1 MNIYDILDKVFTMMY
16 DGQDL
21 TDYFLVQE
29 VRGRSVYSI
38 EMGKRTIAGVDGGVI
53 TTESLPA
60 RELEVDA
67 IVFGDGTETDL
78 RRRIEYLNFLLHRD
92 TDVPITFSDE
102 PSRTYYGRYEFATE
116 GDEKGGFHKVTL
128 NFYCQDPL
136 KYGPEVTTDVTTAST
151 PVKNTGLA
159 VTNPTIRCVFSTSA
173 TEYEMQLLDGS
184 TVVKF
189 LKVKYG
195 FNTGDT
201 LVIDCHERSVTLN
214 GQDIM
219 PALLIQSDWIQ
230 LKPQVNTYLKATQ
243 PSTIV
248 FTEKFL

>member
-1 MNIYDILDKVFTMMY
+1 MNIYDILGKVFTMMY

-29 VRGRSVYSI
+29 VRGRSVYSK
-38 EMGKRTIAGVDGGVI
+38 EMGKRTIAGVDGGTV
-53 TTESLPA
+53 TTENLPA
-60 RELEVDA
+60 RTLEVYA
-67 IVFGDGTETDL
+67 VVFSDGTETDL
-78 RRRIEYLNFLLHRD
+78 RHRIEYLNFLLHRD
-92 TDVPITFSDE
+92 YDVPITFSDE
-102 PSRTYYGRYEFATE
+102 PDRTYYGRYEFASE

-128 NFYCQDPL
+128 NFYCEDPL
-136 KYGPEVTTDVTTAST
+136 KHGPEVTVDVATEST

-159 VTNPTIRCVFSTSA
+159 ATNPAIRCVFSTSA
-173 TEYEMQLLDGS
+173 TEYELQLLNGS

-189 LKVKYG
+189 LKVRYG

-201 LVIDCHERSVTLN
+201 LVIDCHEREVTLN

-219 PALLIQSDWIQ
+219 PALLMQSDWIQ

>member
-1 MNIYDILDKVFTMMY
+1 MLDKVFTMMY

-29 VRGRSVYSI
+29 VRGRSVYSK
-38 EMGKRTIAGVDGGVI
+38 EMGKRTISGVDGGVI
-53 TTESLPA
+53 TTESFPA

-78 RRRIEYLNFLLHRD
+78 RRRIEYLNFLLHREK
-92 TDVPITFSDE
+92 DVPITFSDE
-102 PSRTYYGRYEFATE
+102 PSRTYYGRYESASE
-116 GDEKGGFHKVTL
+116 GEEKGGFHKVTL
-128 NFYCQDPL
+128 SFYCQDPM
-136 KYGPEVTTDVTTAST
+136 KYGTEVTEEVTTNPT
-151 PVKNTGLA
+151 PIKNTGLA
-159 VTNPTIRCVFSTSA
+159 VTNPTIRCVFSTDA
-173 TEYEMQLLDGS
+173 TEYEIQLLDGS

-195 FNTGDT
+195 FGSGDT
-201 LVIDCHERSVTLN
+201 LVIDCHERTVTLN

-219 PALLIQSDWIQ
+219 PALLIQSEWFQ
-230 LKPQVNTYLKATQ
+230 LKPQINTYLKATQ